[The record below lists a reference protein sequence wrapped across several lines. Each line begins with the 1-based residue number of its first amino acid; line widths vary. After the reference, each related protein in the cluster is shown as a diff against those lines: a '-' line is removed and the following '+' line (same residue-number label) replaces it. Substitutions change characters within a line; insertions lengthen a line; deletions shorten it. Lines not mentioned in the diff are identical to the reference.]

1 MISVENV
8 HIRLGLKEVLRGV
21 SLNIRAGEC
30 LAVVGPN
37 GCGKT
42 TLLRLIARLEQA
54 DSGSITM
61 PKAWTVGYLPQEAD
75 LKADHSIQDELLDA
89 FSEAQSALDE
99 AVALEEQMA
108 QTDRG
113 SPEHD
118 RILQRYGE
126 CQHLVEHYDSHAIE
140 ARVHRV
146 AAGLGFAPGDMTR
159 SCREF
164 SGGWQ
169 MRVLLARLLLR
180 NPDVLLLDEP
190 TNHLDLEST
199 LWLEQWIERCGRT
212 VVIVSHERATMD
224 RLADRI
230 VCLER
235 GRAEVYTGD
244 YSRYLV
250 QSEAKRQQHWA
261 AYEQQ
266 QREIARMQMFIRR
279 FRATA
284 SRARQV
290 QSRIKQLE
298 KLERIEQP
306 FHPTAIHFDFLQ
318 PPRSYRD
325 VVTLTSLGHA
335 YGDLRVFS
343 GLDLTIH
350 RGDKVGLVGV
360 NGAGKSTLL
369 RILAGREEPTE
380 GECRIGRKVERVHFA
395 QYDPESLA
403 SATSVLAALQAT
415 APFAQAQKARDV
427 TGAFLFSGDDV
438 EKPLSVL
445 SGGERTRFRLARM
458 LFSPANLLLLDE
470 PTNHLDVSSRATVE
484 RALQTYAGTL
494 VVVSH
499 DRVFMDRVT
508 NRIVEIENGEVR
520 TYPGTYSD
528 YLARKK
534 DLLAQQSA
542 LADEP
547 RDRKS
552 APQTL
557 TDKQQRIRRH
567 QQHKAAARRRRAIER
582 KIESLEE
589 KIEQHEARLA
599 KLHDAMA
606 DPALATDHEQLATL
620 AEEHAKRTGEHTR
633 LLQEWEVRHEELRT
647 LPDASA
653 GHTP

>member
-1 MISVENV
+1 MISVDNV
-8 HIRLGLKEVLRGV
+8 HIRLGVKEVLRGV
-21 SLNIRAGEC
+21 DLNIRTGEC

-42 TLLRLIARLEQA
+42 TLLRLITGIEHA
-54 DSGSITM
+54 DTGSITM

-75 LKADHSIQDELLDA
+75 LNADHSIQHELLEA
-89 FSEAQSALDE
+89 FSEARSALDE
-99 AVALEEQMA
+99 AAALERQMA
-108 QTDRG
+108 ETDPG

-118 RILQRYGE
+118 RIMRRYAE
-126 CQHLVEHYDSHAIE
+126 CRHLLEHYDTHAID

-146 AAGLGFAPGDMTR
+146 AAGLGFAPGDMAR

-180 NPDVLLLDEP
+180 DPDVLLLDEP

-199 LWLEQWIERCGRT
+199 LWLEQWIERCGRS

-244 YSRYLV
+244 YSRYLA
-250 QSEAKRQQHWA
+250 QSRAKREQHWA

-306 FHPTAIHFDFLQ
+306 FHPTAIHFDFPQ

-325 VVTLTSLGHA
+325 VVTLTGLGHA
-335 YGDLRVFS
+335 YGDLRVFA

-350 RGDKVGLVGV
+350 RGDKVGLVGI

-369 RILAGREEPTE
+369 RILAGREQPTE
-380 GECRIGRKVERVHFA
+380 GECRIGRKVQRVHFA

-403 SATSVLAALQAT
+403 SETTVLDALQAT
-415 APFAQAQKARDV
+415 APAGQAQKARDV
-427 TGAFLFSGDDV
+427 AGAFLFSGDDV

-484 RALQTYAGTL
+484 RALQAYTGTL

-508 NRIVEIENGEVR
+508 TRIVEIEHGAIR
-520 TYPGTYSD
+520 AYPGTYSD
-528 YLARKK
+528 YLAHKK
-534 DLLAQQSA
+534 GLLAQQAA

-547 RDRKS
+547 HPRKN
-552 APQTL
+552 APPPL

-567 QQHKAAARRRRAIER
+567 QQHKAAARRRRALER
-582 KIESLEE
+582 KIESLEN

-599 KLHDAMA
+599 ELHDAMA

-620 AEEHAKRTGEHTR
+620 AREHATRTDEHTR
-633 LLQEWEVRHEELRT
+633 LLHEWEARHEELRT
-647 LPDASA
+647 LPDPTA
-653 GHTP
+653 GQTP